1 METLLGIA
9 VGIGLSA
16 ACGFRVFVPLLVMNL
31 ASLGGLLHLSPGFA
45 WVGSTYATVAFATAT
60 IMEVSGYYI
69 PWVDHILDVFTT
81 PAAIIAGTVATAS
94 VVTDL
99 SPFLKW
105 TMALIAGGGIA
116 GLVQGTSV
124 LLRATSSVSTAGIG
138 NPVVSTLELVGSV
151 ITALLAIFVPVLCL
165 ALVVFLC
172 LLVIRRAGRI
182 LFGRMK
188 MRQGEIVSTR
198 SRRVLNETVSCTT
211 SLFPTTS
218 LFHDFNAK
226 YPMQNLFDR

>member
-1 METLLGIA
+1 MEGEMETLLGMG

-31 ASLGGLLHLSPGFA
+31 ASLAGLLDLAPGFS
-45 WVGSTYATVAFATAT
+45 WVGSPYATVAFGTAT
-60 IMEVSGYYI
+60 ILEVSGYYI
-69 PWVDHILDVFTT
+69 PWVDHLLDLFAT

-124 LLRATSSVSTAGIG
+124 LLRATSSAATAGIG
-138 NPVVSTLELVGSV
+138 NPVVSTLELLGSV
-151 ITALLAIFVPVLCL
+151 ITALLAILVPTLCL

-172 LLVIRRAGRI
+172 LLVIRRAGRV
-182 LFGRMK
+182 LFGKMK
-188 MRQGEIVSTR
+188 LTR
-198 SRRVLNETVSCTT
+198 ERGFPPGHEASGSR
-211 SLFPTTS
+211 P
-218 LFHDFNAK
+218 
-226 YPMQNLFDR
+226 